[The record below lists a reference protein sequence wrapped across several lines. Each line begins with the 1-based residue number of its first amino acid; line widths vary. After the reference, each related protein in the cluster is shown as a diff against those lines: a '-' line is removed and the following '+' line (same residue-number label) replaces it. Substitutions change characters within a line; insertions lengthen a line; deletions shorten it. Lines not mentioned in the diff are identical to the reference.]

1 MRYTVLWVPGAER
14 ELAELWLDQ
23 ATRGEITEA
32 ANRIDRLLE
41 NDPQQQGESR
51 PTGRRILFE
60 TPLAVTFRVLPE
72 DRIVRV
78 LEVWRVAK
86 RKRGH

>member
-14 ELAELWLDQ
+14 ELAALWLDEAVRRQ
-23 ATRGEITEA
+23 ITDA
-32 ANRIDRLLE
+32 ASHIDRRLRD
-41 NDPQQQGESR
+41 DPERQGESR

-60 TPLAVTFRVLPE
+60 MPLAVTFKVFPE

-78 LEVWRVAK
+78 LEVWRFTK
-86 RKRGH
+86 QKGGN